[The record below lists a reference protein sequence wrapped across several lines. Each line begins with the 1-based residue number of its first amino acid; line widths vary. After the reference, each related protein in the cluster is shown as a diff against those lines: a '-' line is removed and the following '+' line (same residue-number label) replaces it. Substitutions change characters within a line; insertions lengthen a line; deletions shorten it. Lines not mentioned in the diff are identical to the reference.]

1 MVWLSWATPSLL
13 SDWVQARERE
23 PSRELPLVSDAVR
36 ERASR
41 VMLAEGTAGRWRE
54 RERTGKKEK
63 GGWTVEEGWKE

>member
-36 ERASR
+36 ERASL
-41 VMLAEGTAGRWRE
+41 VILAEGTVGRWRGKERENRKE
-54 RERTGKKEK
+54 RERRTDS
-63 GGWTVEEGWKE
+63 